1 MSRKNDSVII
11 GMEVRSA
18 DGEVFPVDL
27 EDVTSPYD
35 YVDTVLRT
43 GERGDTVILFEIRNG
58 VRKSLY
64 QASQN

>member
-1 MSRKNDSVII
+1 MSRNNDSVVI

-35 YVDTVLRT
+35 FVDTVLRT
-43 GERGDTVILFEIRNG
+43 SEPGETVVLFEIRNG
-58 VRKSLY
+58 VRKGLY
-64 QASQN
+64 QASR

>member
-1 MSRKNDSVII
+1 MSRKDDPVII

-35 YVDTVLRT
+35 FVDTVLRT
-43 GERGDTVILFEIRNG
+43 SEPGETVVLFEIRNG
-58 VRKSLY
+58 VRKSLM
-64 QASQN
+64 QSSR